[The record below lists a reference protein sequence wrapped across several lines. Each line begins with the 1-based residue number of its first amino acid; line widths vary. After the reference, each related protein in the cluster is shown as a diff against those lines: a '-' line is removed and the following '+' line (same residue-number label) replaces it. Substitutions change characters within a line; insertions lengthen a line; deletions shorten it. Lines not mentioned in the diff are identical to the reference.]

1 MRVEPTKQVARQQI
15 DNTPDGESRQNF
27 VNHDTDN
34 VAAPGRAVVAVT
46 PDTYGAA
53 ARSYRPATFLAH
65 LIATRDQAPQT
76 RERRRATPRDAAAAY
91 RTVAALVRG

>member
-1 MRVEPTKQVARQQI
+1 
-15 DNTPDGESRQNF
+15 
-27 VNHDTDN
+27 
-34 VAAPGRAVVAVT
+34 APSRAVVVVM
-46 PDTYGAA
+46 PDTYSAA

-91 RTVAALVRG
+91 RAVARLTGG